1 MDIKKLLI
9 GGITGGI
16 LFFLLGWLVYGMLLM
31 DFMNSHQGAAGNV
44 QRAETDMQ
52 YLYLVIGNL
61 AMGFMLAYVFLKG
74 NVNSMMDGFI
84 TGGILGLLIAVGYDC
99 MIYATSTVISKTAMA
114 ADVAA
119 MTVMTAIVG
128 AVVAMVMGMG
138 KKAT

>member
-44 QRAETDMQ
+44 QRAESDMQ
-52 YLYLVIGNL
+52 YLYLVIGNM

-84 TGGILGLLIAVGYDC
+84 TGGILGLLIAVSYDC

-114 ADVAA
+114 ADVAV

-128 AVVAMVMGMG
+128 AIIAVVMGMG
-138 KKAT
+138 KKAA

>member
-44 QRAETDMQ
+44 QRAEADMQ

-114 ADVAA
+114 ADVAV

-128 AVVAMVMGMG
+128 AVIAVVMGMG
-138 KKAT
+138 KKAA